1 MKMENVLSQPNK
13 WVMNLAGVLN
23 YWYYKYEEFHFE
35 NGHLIIR
42 DANGSGKSVTTQSF
56 LPLLLDGN
64 KQPSRLD
71 PFGSRSRK
79 MIDYIFGENP
89 DVSQKT
95 SYIFLEYKRK
105 YTEEYIT
112 TGIGFEANF
121 DNDKV
126 DSWHFLIKN
135 KRVGKDFDLFKYQLD
150 ENGEKV
156 MVPLSQKELES
167 YVDREKCGYVKEKQ
181 KDYAEL
187 VNNYIFKFESLED
200 YLDMVNLVV
209 RIRTPKL
216 SNDLGPNV
224 IYQILERSLPELS
237 FNDLRSLTETI
248 QNIDLHNQRLRKAK
262 EDNKLLKK
270 LASKYQEYNQKV
282 LSFKATDFNKTVV
295 KQNSAENDHKKAQK
309 ELADTTKKL
318 KMLIDEIKELQLE
331 EKQLNEKLRAFEDND
346 IRKAQRRLT
355 ELEPQLEMKKSEYQS
370 QMAKLQNK
378 IDTQRRLENDLKEK
392 EDELFEYEKK
402 NQLFLEDL
410 DEKANYIDYESHT
423 LNRDNFVSKFEVQ
436 DPTIV
441 ADQWRA
447 TLDSHMKEISD
458 IAKLLNREN
467 DLKIKLDERNQEIIE
482 LDEKLKDEE
491 KAITKLQLQL
501 EEKIE
506 FFNRGITDWNDTN
519 TEFKLQKDE
528 LNQFVT
534 VINSL
539 FEETLLSDIDE
550 LVNKFYSKLRD
561 VLIQEKAKSEA
572 ALSILRDK
580 IKVKREELDNVRKK
594 KDPEPERNEQ
604 TIKVRKKMQKEGVP
618 FIPFY
623 EAVEFKGV
631 TSEERERLESSLM
644 AMGVLDGLIVSERF
658 IHLVVE
664 SDAVLLPQTVKEK
677 VNTLDEYLEVRLP
690 EEYQILQSEVDAILK
705 SISIEEVIEG
715 SYVTPFGS
723 YQHGVVKGYAP
734 YREKA
739 TFIGKEARKQY
750 REKLITDLEKELSV
764 LNGEHN
770 DLLIIL
776 ENITNSSKQLL
787 NEKECFPSSR
797 ELIEQND
804 NIKKLETTVKSMNEL
819 KELIEKGIEN
829 IRIDYTETRTQRI
842 KRSENRKLK
851 PMIEAYE
858 GASEECN
865 NYARLLDD
873 LRFNGKS
880 YNNTKN
886 IIRSLENQIEDAEV
900 DIDDMR
906 YSCNQTEQ
914 AKKELQNSIEE
925 LKEYLEKEGTSDIE
939 KEIREAEERKTLI
952 PVILLEKVEKKGSL
966 NDRVPQLIKNVGI
979 KECSIVFYSKLQK
992 IKGDIFVN
1000 EINKKFIESFDRET
1014 LSNEENIYLLSKIV
1028 VEELGET
1035 TYQEVYDKQDDL
1047 NTELRD
1053 ISLKGLEDFHPTIN
1067 KDSLALPEVSDEGF
1081 EIFAKE
1087 LEEME
1092 HTNQRTIISLMYEGK
1107 SFSPMGVQKELESQI
1122 EIMQSALKAEDE
1134 KMYKEIIMDK
1144 IGERMRELISKANKW
1159 KMEIN
1164 KLMSERQTSSALQL
1178 FIEWKPNEAKELDE
1192 LKTSELINL
1201 LQRDPSTLKDSD
1213 YNKLTKHFTSKI
1225 QYAKDIYEQDEENK
1239 KKSLDYVIRDVLDY
1253 RKWFEFKIYY
1263 KKGEDNKK
1271 ELTKNR
1277 FNALSGGE
1285 RAMSMYI
1292 PLLSALFSKY
1302 SSASKDAPYVIS
1314 MDEAF
1319 AGVDDTNIRDMFKLI
1334 DNLDLNYILN
1344 SQSLW
1349 GDYDTV
1355 DSLSI
1360 AEIIRPKNSKDV
1372 TVIRFKWDGKE
1383 IIPVKE
1389 VSTKKEEEDIIELDS
1404 EQMYLFD
1411 LVRK

>member
-1 MKMENVLSQPNK
+1 MENVLAQPNK

-23 YWYYKYEEFHFE
+23 YWYFKYEVFPFE

-42 DANGSGKSVTTQSF
+42 GSNGSGKSVTTQSF

-71 PFGSRSRK
+71 PFGSRSRR

-112 TGIGFEANF
+112 TGIGFEANY
-121 DNDKV
+121 DNDTLN
-126 DSWHFLIKN
+126 SWHFLIKN

-150 ENGEKV
+150 GNGEKV
-156 MVPLSQKELES
+156 MVPLSQKELEN

-200 YLDMVNLVV
+200 YLEMVNLVV

-224 IYQILERSLPELS
+224 IYQILERSLPELT

-248 QNIDLHNQRLRKAK
+248 QNIDLHNQRLTKAI
-262 EDNKLLKK
+262 DDHKLLKK
-270 LASKYQEYNQKV
+270 LANKYQQYNQKV
-282 LSFKATDFNKTVV
+282 LSFKATDYNKTVA
-295 KQNSAENDHKKAQK
+295 KQKSAENEQKKAQK
-309 ELADTTKKL
+309 ELADTTRKL
-318 KMLIDEIKELQLE
+318 NDLLNEIEDLKLE
-331 EKQLNEKLRAFEDND
+331 EKQLEEKLRAFEDND

-355 ELEPQLEMKKSEYQS
+355 ELKPQLEKKNSEYES
-370 QMAKLQNK
+370 QKTKLQNK
-378 IDTQRRLENDLKEK
+378 IDAQKALENEVKVK
-392 EDELFEYEKK
+392 EDELFGYEKK
-402 NQLFLEDL
+402 NQLYLEDL
-410 DEKANYIDYESHT
+410 DEKANYIDFESHS
-423 LNRDNFVSKFEVQ
+423 LNRANFVSKLEVQ

-447 TLDSHMKEISD
+447 TLDGHMKEIND
-458 IAKLLNREN
+458 IAKLLYREN
-467 DLKIKLDERNQEIIE
+467 DLKSKLEERNQEISE
-482 LDEKLKDEE
+482 LDEELREVE
-491 KAITKLQLQL
+491 KAISKLQSQL

-506 FFNRGITDWNDTN
+506 SFNRDITNWNEAN
-519 TEFKLQKDE
+519 IEFKLQKEE
-528 LNQFVT
+528 LNLFVT
-534 VINSL
+534 VLNSL
-539 FEETLLSDIDE
+539 FEETALIDIDE
-550 LVNKFYSKLRD
+550 LVRKFYSKLRD
-561 VLIQEKAKSEA
+561 ALIHRRAKIEA
-572 ALSILRDK
+572 EISVLRDK
-580 IKVKREELDNVRKK
+580 INAKSEELEKVRNK
-594 KDPEPERNEQ
+594 KDPEPARNEQ
-604 TIKVRKKMQKEGVP
+604 TIRARKKLQKEGIP

-631 TSEERERLESSLM
+631 TDDERERLESSLM
-644 AMGVLDGLIVSERF
+644 EMGVLDGLIVCKQYNNSV
-658 IHLVVE
+658 IE
-664 SDAVLLPQTVKEK
+664 SDAVLLPQDVKEK
-677 VNTLDEYLEVRLP
+677 VKTLDEYLEVRLP
-690 EEYQILQSEVDAILK
+690 EEFQMLQSEVVAILK
-705 SISIEEVIEG
+705 SISIEEVIDG
-715 SYVTPFGS
+715 SYVTIFGS

-734 YREKA
+734 FRDSA
-739 TFIGKEARKQY
+739 TFIGKEARRQY
-750 REKLITDLEKELSV
+750 REKLIADLEEELSE
-764 LNGEHN
+764 LNGEHDN
-770 DLLIIL
+770 LWIIL

-787 NEKECFPSSR
+787 NEKERFPSSH
-797 ELIEQND
+797 ELNEQNN
-804 NIKKLETTVKSMNEL
+804 NIKNLETTIKSINEQ
-819 KELIEKGIEN
+819 KERIEKGIRN
-829 IRIDYTETRTQRI
+829 IRTDYNYTRSERI
-842 KRSENRKLK
+842 KKTVNRTLK
-851 PMIEAYE
+851 PTVEAYE
-858 GASEECN
+858 AANEECSK
-865 NYARLLDD
+865 YDRLLDD

-880 YNNTKN
+880 YYNTKN
-886 IIRSLENQIEDAEV
+886 TIHSLESQIEDAEV

-914 AKKELQNSIEE
+914 AKKEIQNAIKELQ
-925 LKEYLEKEGTSDIE
+925 EYLEKEGTSDIE
-939 KEIREAEERKTLI
+939 KEIREAEERKNLI
-952 PVILLEKVEKKGSL
+952 PGILQEKAETKGEL
-966 NDRVPQLIKNVGI
+966 NNRVPQLTKNVGI
-979 KECSIVFYSKLQK
+979 KESSIGFYNKLQK

-1000 EINKKFIESFDRET
+1000 EINKKFIETFDRET
-1014 LSNEENIYLLSKIV
+1014 LSNEEDIELLSKIV

-1035 TYQEVYDKQDDL
+1035 SYQEVHDKQDDL
-1047 NTELRD
+1047 NAELRD
-1053 ISLKGLEDFHPTIN
+1053 ISLKGLENFHPSIK
-1067 KDSLALPEVSDEGF
+1067 KDSFELPEMSDEGF

-1087 LEEME
+1087 IEEME
-1092 HTNQRTIISLMYEGK
+1092 LTNQRTIISLMYEGK
-1107 SFSPMGVQKELESQI
+1107 SFSPMLVQKELEIQI
-1122 EIMQSALKAEDE
+1122 EVMETALKAEDE

-1144 IGERMRELISKANKW
+1144 IGERIRELISKANKW

-1164 KLMSERQTSSALQL
+1164 KLMSERQTSSGLQL
-1178 FIEWKPNEAKELDE
+1178 SVEWKPKEAKELDE

-1201 LQRDPSTLKDSD
+1201 LQRDPDTLKDSD

-1239 KKSLDYVIRDVLDY
+1239 EKSLDYVIKDVLDY
-1253 RKWFEFKIYY
+1253 RKWFEFKIYF

-1302 SSASKDAPYVIS
+1302 SSASEEAPYIIS

-1319 AGVDDTNIRDMFKLI
+1319 AGVDDTNIRDMFELI
-1334 DNLDLNYILN
+1334 GNLDLNYILN

-1355 DSLSI
+1355 DRLSI

-1372 TVIRFKWDGKE
+1372 TVVHFKWDGKE
-1383 IIPVKE
+1383 LLPVKE
-1389 VSTKKEEEDIIELDS
+1389 ESLKEEQEDVIEPDS
-1404 EQMYLFD
+1404 EQLHLFD
-1411 LVRK
+1411 LIRNS